1 MTCDAVNCVLIVIDT
16 FPKRKFYAMLM
27 KLGVNVIVCICAG
40 VYLLKITCDMFS
52 HRQSQHRVSL
62 LNTELNICF
71 HTNAH
76 EQNRCSGSCQVVTD
90 TREDGGRG
98 RRKVGP
104 L

>member
-1 MTCDAVNCVLIVIDT
+1 
-16 FPKRKFYAMLM
+16 MLM

-62 LNTELNICF
+62 LSSERDICF

-76 EQNRCSGSCQVVTD
+76 EQSRCTESCQVVSD
-90 TREDGGRG
+90 TRGGGGRG